1 MLFLVTSA
9 RAAETEPPP
18 LPAAYYGT
26 VVDPMGLPVSSG
38 MVEAYLWGRK
48 AGEAAVDR
56 GNYGGPGGLDPK
68 LVVSG
73 TAADQGR
80 PVVFQVITDGRRW
93 RASCEPPV
101 TWIAGDVRRVDLRLA
116 GVAPRKGD
124 VNNDGQINVLD
135 VVRAVNIA
143 LGRIRPT
150 DEDRYAADV
159 NDDGNVN
166 VLDVVRIVNIALGR
180 L

>member
-1 MLFLVTSA
+1 LLFLVTSA